1 MRESAQSVT
10 IRPATRDDEDFLLH
24 LFAGTRPEFDL
35 LDLPENQ
42 KQALMSMQFKAQR
55 QQYDA
60 SYPEA
65 ESGIIL
71 RDEHPIGRML
81 VDRTAPEITLID
93 IALLPEHRNAG
104 IGTDL
109 IQGLLAEATGA
120 RKPVRLHVLKS
131 NRALR
136 LYERL
141 GFSRV
146 GDQPM
151 YFEMLFQP
159 TVDRQR

>member
-1 MRESAQSVT
+1 MRESTQSVT
-10 IRPATRDDEDFLLH
+10 IRPATKDDEVFLLL
-24 LFAGTRPEFDL
+24 LFASTRPEFDL

-42 KQALMSMQFKAQR
+42 KQALLAMQFKAQR
-55 QQYDA
+55 QHYDE
-60 SYPEA
+60 SYPQA

-71 RDEHPIGRML
+71 RDDRPVGRML
-81 VDRTAPEITLID
+81 VDRTAREITLID

-109 IQGLLAEATGA
+109 IQELLAEAAAA

-131 NRALR
+131 NPALR

-146 GDQPM
+146 GDQSM

-159 TVDRQR
+159 AVCAQ

>member
-1 MRESAQSVT
+1 MRESTQSVT
-10 IRPATRDDEDFLLH
+10 IRPATEDDEGFLLH

-35 LDLPENQ
+35 LDLPESQ
-42 KQALMSMQFKAQR
+42 KQALMSMQFRAQR

-93 IALLPEHRNAG
+93 IALLPNHRNAG

-109 IQGLLAEATGA
+109 IRELLAEAAGA
-120 RKPVRLHVLKS
+120 RKAVRLHVFKS
-131 NRALR
+131 NPALR

-146 GDQPM
+146 GDHSM
-151 YFEMLFQP
+151 YFEMIFQP
-159 TVDRQR
+159 AVDAQ